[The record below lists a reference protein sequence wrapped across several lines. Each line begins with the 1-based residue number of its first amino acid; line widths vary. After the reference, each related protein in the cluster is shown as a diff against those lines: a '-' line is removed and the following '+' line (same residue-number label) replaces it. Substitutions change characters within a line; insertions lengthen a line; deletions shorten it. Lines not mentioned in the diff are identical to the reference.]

1 MSQIII
7 RLPSV
12 IKQTGKSRSS
22 IYRDIQSGLITAP
35 VSIGARS
42 IGWPESEIAALNAAR
57 IAGKSDDEIKS
68 LVKKLI
74 AQRTQ
79 SGVAK

>member
-1 MSQIII
+1 MSNAII
-7 RLPSV
+7 RLPDV
-12 IKQTGKSRSS
+12 IKRTGKSRSS

-35 VSIGARS
+35 ISIGARS
-42 IGWPESEIAALNAAR
+42 IGWPESEVAALNAAR
-57 IAGKSDDEIKS
+57 IAGKSDVEIKS

-79 SGVAK
+79 SGGEK